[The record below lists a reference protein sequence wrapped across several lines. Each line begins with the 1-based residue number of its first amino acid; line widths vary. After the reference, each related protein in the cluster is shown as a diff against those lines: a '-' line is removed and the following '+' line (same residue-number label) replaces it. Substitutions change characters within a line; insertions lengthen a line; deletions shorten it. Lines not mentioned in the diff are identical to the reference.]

1 MINATLAD
9 KMAAWAAL
17 RKGANALEA
26 DIKQEVLALEQTVA
40 HARARATF
48 NQGRKAYDYATIA
61 DRLGADQYE
70 IHACSKWVT
79 DWKKVCDVVGWPAAG
94 DPNDDLR
101 ERYHKQA
108 RPSVTLKLLK

>member
-9 KMAAWAAL
+9 KLVTWAML
-17 RKGANALEA
+17 RAEASALEA

-40 HARARATF
+40 HGRARATF
-48 NQGRKAYDYATIA
+48 NSGRKTYDYFTIA
-61 DRLGADQYE
+61 DRLGATDDE
-70 IHACSKWVT
+70 KHRHSKWVT
-79 DWKKVCDVVGWPAAG
+79 DWKKVCDDIGWPAAG
-94 DPNDDLR
+94 DHNGDVR